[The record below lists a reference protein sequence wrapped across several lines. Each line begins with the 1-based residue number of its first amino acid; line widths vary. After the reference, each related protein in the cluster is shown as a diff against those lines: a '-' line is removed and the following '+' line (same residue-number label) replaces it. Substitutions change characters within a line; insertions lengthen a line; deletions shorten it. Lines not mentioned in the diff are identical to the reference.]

1 MWCKIKMKM
10 NDDVFLVTWE
20 CMSLCKFCWICVVG
34 VIYLLEF
41 DKFNNF
47 VVTVLILMRMI

>member
-10 NDDVFLVTWE
+10 NDDVFVVTWE